1 MSGLINAYNRLLRLA
16 RNTEELLSRQE
27 PSPDI
32 MECLDNLDSIFQ
44 ITHSLR
50 EEEISIVRFEGS
62 FRETGYEEADQLDE
76 EAENEKDY

>member
-44 ITHSLR
+44 IAHSLR
-50 EEEISIVRFEGS
+50 EEEISITRFENG
-62 FRETGYEEADQLDE
+62 FRQDGYEANDRLDE
-76 EAENEKDY
+76 EDEERNE